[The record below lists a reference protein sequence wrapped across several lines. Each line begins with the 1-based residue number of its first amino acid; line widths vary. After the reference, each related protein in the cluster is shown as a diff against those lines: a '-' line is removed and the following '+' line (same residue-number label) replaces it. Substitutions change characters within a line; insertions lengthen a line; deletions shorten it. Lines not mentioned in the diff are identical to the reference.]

1 MNRRTKIFLLLAVSI
16 ASAVP
21 IAGGGWWF
29 GRRRRGCHRHH
40 DCDGDHAVSAF
51 GNIFGGVMA
60 AAILSKSARTDEIID
75 AINKTTGKLNK
86 VEGRPTPNGRT
97 LPFRVNKEGGFVISR
112 HTAKNKYKNMAF
124 LTGQSKRNDIL
135 FLTNIFFMVNV

>member
-75 AINKTTGKLNK
+75 AINKLNEAVIRLDERVKKL
-86 VEGRPTPNGRT
+86 E
-97 LPFRVNKEGGFVISR
+97 
-112 HTAKNKYKNMAF
+112 
-124 LTGQSKRNDIL
+124 
-135 FLTNIFFMVNV
+135 

>member
-1 MNRRTKIFLLLAVSI
+1 MPSRQPPLLQWMYLLVAFLYETFYDIIRFFYLAI
-16 ASAVP
+16 
-21 IAGGGWWF
+21 
-29 GRRRRGCHRHH
+29 
-40 DCDGDHAVSAF
+40 D
-51 GNIFGGVMA
+51 
-60 AAILSKSARTDEIID
+60 SKKKVIIID